1 MRGEQVGLQGGGG
14 DGWTGGAGGG
24 RGGFEGVNLAEQV
37 AVPVKEGP
45 VHGGGA
51 GDAGHGDLGAVR
63 GGAVERYDD
72 ALPAACGVCLASFP
86 HHLGPPARRRGPGRR
101 CGGGHLR
108 ASLAGEGVVLRTD
121 GMPRDTARC
130 LRITV
135 TASSIRARSGSLSL
149 AISPLTRPMSRR
161 IRVISSSAGV
171 ASARAHSSTPASTSP
186 SRSPLR
192 RRSSWEAAR
201 AGP

>member
-24 RGGFEGVNLAEQV
+24 RGGFEGVDLAEQV

-63 GGAVERYDD
+63 GGAVERCDD

-86 HHLGPPARRRGPGRR
+86 HRLGPPARRRGPGRR
-101 CGGGHLR
+101 CGGGALR
-108 ASLAGEGVVLRTD
+108 GSAGGGGGGLRTE
-121 GMPRDTARC
+121 GMARGAARW
-130 LRITV
+130 LRVTG
-135 TASSIRARSGSLSL
+135 TAS
-149 AISPLTRPMSRR
+149 
-161 IRVISSSAGV
+161 
-171 ASARAHSSTPASTSP
+171 AS
-186 SRSPLR
+186 
-192 RRSSWEAAR
+192 
-201 AGP
+201 